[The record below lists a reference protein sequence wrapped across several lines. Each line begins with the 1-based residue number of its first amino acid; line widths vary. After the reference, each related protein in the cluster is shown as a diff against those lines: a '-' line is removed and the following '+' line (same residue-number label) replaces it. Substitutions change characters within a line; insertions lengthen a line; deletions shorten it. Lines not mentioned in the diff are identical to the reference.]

1 MKQKLQ
7 NTKEKGLFRF
17 VIFREKDNDYC
28 AVCLDLN
35 IIEYGKDPEKLRK
48 SILEAAFSYLEAV
61 RKEKL
66 SDVFLNKLAPKKFWE
81 KARKVQIDFFSQ
93 SKLSQKSFLTT
104 FKPSQ
109 SITFCSLLQQYNND
123 SGFYVTN
130 NC

>member
-17 VIFREKDNDYC
+17 VVFREKDNDYC

-35 IIEYGKDPEKLRK
+35 IVEYGKDPEKLRK
-48 SILEAAFSYLEAV
+48 SIFEAAFSYLEAV

-66 SDVFLNKLAPKKFWE
+66 SDGFLNKPAPKRFWE
-81 KARKVQIDFFSQ
+81 KAMKMQTNFFDQ
-93 SKLSQKSFLTT
+93 SKLRQKFFSAV
-104 FKPSQ
+104 FKPNQ
-109 SITFCSLLQQYNND
+109 SVAFCSLLQQYGNN
-123 SGFYVTN
+123 SGLGVTN